1 MPNDSHN
8 SCFCYVE
15 DLDTARRKAIL
26 AENTSDLDTAA
37 SDVEKMLS
45 RKKRTRNLISDDDD
59 VEPETTP
66 KAYRPPGKKLPAQ
79 KELLPLPSPPVKSP
93 TISTPVA
100 GPSHVTTLPVPP
112 ASTESG
118 NASASKPKSS
128 EKQQSTWS

>member
-1 MPNDSHN
+1 
-8 SCFCYVE
+8 
-15 DLDTARRKAIL
+15 LDTARRKAIL

-45 RKKRTRNLISDDDD
+45 RKKRTRNLISDDDDD

-112 ASTESG
+112 ASIESG

>member
-1 MPNDSHN
+1 MLLL
-8 SCFCYVE
+8 CI
-15 DLDTARRKAIL
+15 ARRKAIL

-66 KAYRPPGKKLPAQ
+66 KAHRPPGKKLRAK

-100 GPSHVTTLPVPP
+100 GPSHVTTL
-112 ASTESG
+112 
-118 NASASKPKSS
+118 SKGI
-128 EKQQSTWS
+128 QRI